1 MTTRITGLY
10 SGLDVDALVEAGS
23 SYYKNK
29 LDTAKQDKQVMQWK
43 QDQYQSIESDVT
55 DFYNKYLD
63 ITSAD
68 SLMSS
73 SIWNTKKF
81 TSSND
86 SAVTATGNSDASLD
100 NYSVSVSQLASTA
113 KTTLSS
119 SESSSNAF
127 SITMYS
133 DTTKQNEKVTVDL
146 SKYNN
151 NKDKAAAINS
161 ALSAKGINLKATASD
176 VSGTITLESGKTGSG
191 TSFNIDGRAD
201 AVTGQNLHAT
211 ITNSNGDVYKIDESS
226 VTGTDYTSGSNTV
239 TVDNVTFNFNATTTS
254 SPSSA
259 INLTSSNIGSLLGTD
274 ISKEASSSS
283 TIYTFAD
290 GSKLSIAKDGTAKL
304 TDSSGASASSLTL
317 DSTNNAK
324 ITVSNGTIKYTSDS
338 NTTGSY
344 VTSST
349 ISSMLG
355 SYITKEGQSSSTIYT
370 LTDGT
375 NVTLSDDGTVSVD
388 TSQSTSKNPDGTITY
403 KSTDGSTTTLNTDGT
418 VKTASNT
425 PVTLKGTNDVSNL
438 EDSIESFVNDYNTL
452 ITTINSKY
460 YESYNSD
467 YKPLTSDQEADMNS
481 DQIDKWNTQAQ
492 TGLLHN
498 DNYLDSLASGLKD
511 AMSSFMNGYDL
522 ESFGITPVSDYTT
535 KNGTYSV
542 DSGKLTSALQ
552 DPDKYNQIKSLFLN
566 GSDTITSTS
575 TTCSNSSGLLVKLK
589 TTMNKQVVNVDSIFS
604 QQFGNDDHP
613 VTSTTNEYYTELKD
627 QDDLIQRY
635 QDEYS
640 DKEDALYLK
649 YSNLETQL
657 ASLQSSSSIFS
668 SSSQS

>member
-29 LDTAKQDKQVMQWK
+29 LDKAKQDKQIMQWK
-43 QDQYQSIESDVT
+43 QNQYQSIESDVT

-73 SIWNTKKF
+73 SNWNTKKF

-86 SAVTATGNSDASLD
+86 SAVTATCNNDAVLD
-100 NYSVSVSQLASTA
+100 NYSVSVSKLASAATA
-113 KTTLSS
+113 TIK
-119 SESSSNAF
+119 SNDISNN
-127 SITMYS
+127 SIKITYS
-133 DTTKQNEKVTVDL
+133 DGSSTYTSDPIDL
-146 SKYNN
+146 SGCTTDAQRASAINT
-151 NKDKAAAINS
+151 AINS
-161 ALSAKGINLKATASD
+161 NSNLKGKFTATASD
-176 VSGTITLESGKTGSG
+176 ISGGVILTSSSEGGNYSLSVNSNGSTIASGTGSYL
-191 TSFNIDGRAD
+191 N
-201 AVTGQNLHAT
+201 AT
-211 ITNSNGDVYKIDESS
+211 ITNSEGTIYTIDDSKKL
-226 VTGTDYTSGSNTV
+226 TSNST
-239 TVDNVTFNFNATTTS
+239 TVDNTTFTFNAVTTS
-254 SPSSA
+254 SSSSA
-259 INLTSSNIGSLLGTD
+259 KNLTSSNIESLLGAN
-274 ISKEASSSS
+274 ISKESLSSS
-283 TIYTFAD
+283 TVYTFVD
-290 GSKLSIAKDGTAKL
+290 GSKLSIGKDGTAKL

-355 SYITKEGQSSSTIYT
+355 SYITKEGQSSSTIYS

-403 KSTDGSTTTLNTDGT
+403 KNTDGSTTTLNTDGT
-418 VKTASNT
+418 VKIASNT

-452 ITTINSKY
+452 MSTINSKY
-460 YESYNSD
+460 YEDYNSD
-467 YKPLTSDQEADMNS
+467 YKPLTSDQETGMTS
-481 DQIDKWNTQAQ
+481 DQIDKWNTKAQ

-522 ESFGITPVSDYTT
+522 ESFGITPVKDYTT

-542 DSGKLTSALQ
+542 DSSKLTSALQ

-589 TTMNKQVVNVDSIFS
+589 TTMNKQIVNVDSIFS
-604 QQFGNDDHP
+604 KEFGNDDHP

-640 DKEDALYLK
+640 DKEDALYSK

-657 ASLQSSSSIFS
+657 ASLQSSSSVFS
-668 SSSQS
+668 SSSGS